1 MKWPW
6 TKDIP
11 IEVEQKNTSVLD
23 RIVAAALGSITS
35 VTPGNCLKSPTMRS
49 IVTGISG
56 RIASMPVH
64 VYQTNTNGGRES
76 KEQLPNHP
84 VAKLLKY
91 PNNYQSAYDY
101 WQDAISAFLRHGCFI
116 AVKGQGSTGPIRN
129 LFPLV
134 PSETEVKQKDNLD
147 IYFKH
152 KGVKEYDSK
161 KVHYVRGPSSDF
173 YSPESI
179 VKNISVAIGVEIAA
193 ENHSASFFKNGA
205 IPLIIFQQLA
215 AFSTPEDQQKFISD
229 FQEKYTG
236 DSKFRA
242 MMLPKNID
250 LKDPINIDHQK
261 AQLNEI
267 RKHQSV
273 MIAAAF
279 GIPPHVV
286 GILDNAHYNNI
297 EQQEQDLL
305 NTVLLPIVQNF
316 ERAMERDLLTQSD
329 RNSGVKI
336 RFNMNAIQRADFKT
350 QQEGLEK
357 QLINGVITP
366 NMWAERLGYN
376 PISKDDG
383 GDQYYHSANIVPV
396 MQEPPQGANPND
408 PNNPPDPTGN
418 QGKPP
423 G

>member
-1 MKWPW
+1 
-6 TKDIP
+6 
-11 IEVEQKNTSVLD
+11 
-23 RIVAAALGSITS
+23 
-35 VTPGNCLKSPTMRS
+35 MRS

-64 VYQTNTNGGRES
+64 VYQTSMSDGKES
-76 KEQLPNHP
+76 KEVLPNHP
-84 VAKLLKY
+84 VARLLKY
-91 PNNYQSAYDY
+91 PNDYQSSYDY
-101 WQDAISAFLRHGCFI
+101 WQDAISSFIRHGCHI

-134 PSETEVKQKDNLD
+134 PSDTEVKQLENLNL
-147 IYFKH
+147 IFKH
-152 KGVKEYDSK
+152 KGVTEYPKSK
-161 KVHYVRGPSSDF
+161 IHYVRGPSNDF
-173 YSPESI
+173 ATPQSI
-179 VKNISVAIGVEIAA
+179 VKNISIAIGLEIAA
-193 ENHSASFFKNGA
+193 ENHSATFFKNGA
-205 IPLIIFQQLA
+205 IPLIIFKMLGD
-215 AFSTPEDQQKFISD
+215 FKTPEDQKKFVSD
-229 FQEKYTG
+229 FQEKYSG
-236 DSKFRA
+236 DKAFKA
-242 MMLPKNID
+242 MMLPKNVD
-250 LKDPINIDHQK
+250 VANPVNIDNQK

-305 NTVLLPIVQNF
+305 NTVILPIVQNF

-329 RNSGVKI
+329 RNSGIKI

-366 NMWAERLGYN
+366 NMWAEKLGYN

-396 MQEPPQGANPND
+396 GVNPND
-408 PNNPPDPTGN
+408 PNNPPDPAGN
-418 QGKPP
+418 QGIPQ